1 MRNVSGEFAELRRC
15 LRHYTPSGRAW
26 TVVRDWGIRGTD
38 STVDNAGWL
47 TANAMYQRWVE
58 ARFCGDRYE

>member
-1 MRNVSGEFAELRRC
+1 MRNVSGEFAELRQC

-26 TVVRDWGIRGTD
+26 TVVRDWGLRGTN
-38 STVDNAGWL
+38 SVDTSGRA
-47 TANAMYQRWVE
+47 TFNAMHERWVE